1 MAEPSTAPDSG
12 SQPTSRPKGRRL
24 AIVSIICGGLG
35 VATCG
40 VSAVLGV
47 ILGIL
52 ALVKCGQGPAA
63 ERARTLAIIG
73 IAVSAVMLSIGP
85 AVGLPFLGMLV
96 FFRDEIKAWVTDVG
110 GVAVEEKQ
118 DDFFNEPTERPAPLP
133 LRLCPA
139 AHHRRCADAF
149 SP

>member
-1 MAEPSTAPDSG
+1 MAEPAGTPEPRSN
-12 SQPTSRPKGRRL
+12 GRRL
-24 AIVSIICGGLG
+24 AIVSIICGALG
-35 VATCG
+35 FATCG

-47 ILGIL
+47 ILGIV

-73 IAVSAVMLSIGP
+73 IAISAIMLSIGP
-85 AVGLPFLGMLV
+85 AVGLPFLGLLV
-96 FFRDEIKAWVTDVG
+96 FFRDEIKAWVTDLWD
-110 GVAVEEKQ
+110 VAVEEEQ
-118 DDFFNEPTERPAPLP
+118 DDFFNEPTEGGGPWP

-149 SP
+149 LR